1 MTLGH
6 FICTVGI
13 IVVRVHQFS
22 LELALK
28 INSKQLTKVRKFDDF
43 ISNEYWSI
51 HEPVFY
57 TQKVPPL
64 FWKDFFSE
72 IDFQSH
78 LD

>member
-51 HEPVFY
+51 HEPVF
-57 TQKVPPL
+57 
-64 FWKDFFSE
+64 
-72 IDFQSH
+72 
-78 LD
+78 